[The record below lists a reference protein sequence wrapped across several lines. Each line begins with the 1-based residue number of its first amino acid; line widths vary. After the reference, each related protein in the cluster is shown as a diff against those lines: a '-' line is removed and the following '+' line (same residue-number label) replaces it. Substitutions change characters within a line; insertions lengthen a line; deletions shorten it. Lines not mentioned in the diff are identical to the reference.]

1 MKSLLLRLL
10 PVFLLMAV
18 TAYGSEKKAIK
29 GGEKRLSSF
38 RNVSGTTQIHSTKSV
53 VLPDTATI
61 YYDDLE
67 SGVSDW
73 ETQGS
78 WEITTETANSPTH
91 SFHHAVGLDESDTLS
106 SPDINLPA
114 IDAELEE
121 LHFSFAVWAEMID
134 AANDSYGHLEDYYR
148 LWVKDMD
155 NSIKG
160 YSNEWVEYLDS
171 PDVPITSSDYKLTF
185 KLLYRLES
193 KSSDLPY
200 TDDSGCVID
209 GWDAANVQIS
219 KDKGMSWTAIEGSPS
234 YNCSSCFGFKH
245 NLNQCNT
252 PGWTDKID
260 DWTDAEFDLS
270 EFSGDTVRVRFVF
283 ASDPGWSTVDD
294 NTLYRSGFYV
304 DEVLISN
311 SSDTL
316 LYDNADDKVVLKPAH
331 SSHWNANEFNGYND
345 SKSWWAGVELSAPSY
360 AVTYDYGAD
369 GRPGTFGW
377 EIYGPGSPFNQD
389 TNVELDLSQWA
400 GKRVRI
406 AWEFIS
412 DDNHDGDTGNTSM
425 GLYIDD
431 LHVWKKSLKETAPA
445 PTGLTATTG
454 GGAVELSWEEVPSG
468 DLDGEVAYDDGLS
481 NIPFLWLPEKLS
493 AEMYSRCLLALPPR

>member
-1 MKSLLLRLL
+1 MKSSLLRLL
-10 PVFLLMAV
+10 PVFLLMTV
-18 TAYGSEKKAIK
+18 MVSGSEKKATK

-38 RNVSGTTQIHSTKSV
+38 RNVSGMIQIHSTKSV

-61 YYDDLE
+61 FYDDLE

-78 WEITTETANSPTH
+78 WKITTETANSPTH

-134 AANDSYGHLEDYYR
+134 AASSDGHLEDYYR

-155 NSIKG
+155 NSIRG

-171 PDVPITSSDYKLTF
+171 PDIQITSSDYKLTF

-200 TDDSGCVID
+200 TDDNGCVLD
-209 GWDAANVQIS
+209 GWDAANVQVS
-219 KDKGMSWTAIEGSPS
+219 KDQGMSWTTIEGSPS

-270 EFSGDTVRVRFVF
+270 GFSGDTVRVRFVF

-294 NTLYRSGFYV
+294 NTL
-304 DEVLISN
+304 
-311 SSDTL
+311 
-316 LYDNADDKVVLKPAH
+316 
-331 SSHWNANEFNGYND
+331 
-345 SKSWWAGVELSAPSY
+345 
-360 AVTYDYGAD
+360 
-369 GRPGTFGW
+369 
-377 EIYGPGSPFNQD
+377 
-389 TNVELDLSQWA
+389 
-400 GKRVRI
+400 
-406 AWEFIS
+406 
-412 DDNHDGDTGNTSM
+412 
-425 GLYIDD
+425 
-431 LHVWKKSLKETAPA
+431 
-445 PTGLTATTG
+445 
-454 GGAVELSWEEVPSG
+454 
-468 DLDGEVAYDDGLS
+468 
-481 NIPFLWLPEKLS
+481 
-493 AEMYSRCLLALPPR
+493 